1 MRKQQP
7 LSKRTGRVGSLPGE
21 TRGEGARCAL
31 RGRAW
36 PHRAYLMDPSE
47 TELDDLVRE
56 ELGSEPSQEAM
67 DYARKLYEQYRI
79 PATAESEEDQ
89 SGS

>member
-1 MRKQQP
+1 
-7 LSKRTGRVGSLPGE
+7 
-21 TRGEGARCAL
+21 
-31 RGRAW
+31 
-36 PHRAYLMDPSE
+36 MDPIE

-79 PATAESEEDQ
+79 PATQDSEEDQ